1 MKFSRYKH
9 DLDYSYA
16 FGATLCYELYK
27 TDPKRIQRVYL
38 RPSEKY
44 GADLQALV
52 ADLEAHKIEVL
63 VSGKPFNILGAKDS
77 CLVITEFKK
86 GAKPRLADQKPHLV
100 LVNPSDAG
108 NLGTIMRSAAAFNFT
123 NIAIIDPATDE
134 YNPKAVRASMGA
146 IFHLNVKHYASFKEY
161 QDAFPDYANY
171 AFMLDKHSQQVS
183 DIILHRPSRDNFSLI
198 FGNEASG
205 LPQNFA
211 DICTPVILRQ
221 SKLVDSLNLSTA
233 ASIAMYLFTLED

>member
-9 DLDYSYA
+9 NLDYSYA

-27 TDPKRIQRVYL
+27 TSPNRIQKVYL
-38 RPSEKY
+38 RPSAKY
-44 GADLQALV
+44 GADLQALIS
-52 ADLEAHKIEVL
+52 DLKANHIEIL
-63 VSGKPFNILGAKDS
+63 TSEKPFNILGAKDS
-77 CLVITEFKK
+77 CLLITEFKK
-86 GAKPRLADQKPHLV
+86 ITDPQLEDHKPHLV

-123 NIAIIDPATDE
+123 NIAIINPATDE
-134 YNPKAVRASMGA
+134 YNPKAIRASMGA
-146 IFHLNVKHYASFKEY
+146 IFHLNIKHYANFKDY

-171 AFMLDKHSQQVS
+171 AFMLDKHSQPIANIV
-183 DIILHRPSRDNFSLI
+183 LHHPPRDNYSLI

-211 DICTPVILRQ
+211 EICTPVILRQ

-233 ASIAMYLFTLED
+233 ASIAMYLFTIN